1 MSLKKKH
8 LSGNMEQGLSFIAV
22 VTLCTVAMF
31 VFNSPLLFIITFFS
45 GSTYL
50 VVRGKKMGW
59 KLPKNIK
66 DTHSW

>member
-22 VTLCTVAMF
+22 IVLCTIAMF
-31 VFNSPLLFIITFFS
+31 VFNSPLMFLTSFIG

-50 VVRGKKMGW
+50 GIRGRKKGW
-59 KLPKNIK
+59 RLPKNIK
-66 DTHSW
+66 DTH

>member
-22 VTLCTVAMF
+22 IVLCTIAMF
-31 VFNSPLLFIITFFS
+31 VFNSPLMFLISFIG

-50 VVRGKKMGW
+50 VIRGRKKGW
-59 KLPKNIK
+59 RLPKNIK
-66 DTHSW
+66 DTH